1 MKKISVLIIDDSAL
15 MRNLVSKIISHES
28 GMTVVGTA
36 LNGVIGLKKV
46 EELQPDVITLDLEMP
61 ELDGIAFL
69 RELHQRKI
77 DTPVIILSSL
87 AHAGAKITMQAL
99 SLGACDFVTKPS
111 GSISLDI
118 KDISKELCEKI
129 YAHYHF
135 YQKKKGAL
143 GSKEEERPLLDP
155 KNPKKNSTWPK
166 YTPPSKL
173 YTPKILC
180 IGASTGGP
188 FALKSFL
195 SGLSQDFPLPILIIQ
210 HMPKEFTGPFAES
223 LNSICSLDV
232 QEATDGAI
240 IHPGKVYIAPGDMH
254 MTMED
259 KKMVRVVRLN
269 QQEPRNGHRPS
280 VDVLFASAAK
290 AYDGNVMAILMTGM
304 GEDGA
309 REMGTLFS
317 KGAITIAQD
326 RDSCVVYG
334 MPKSAIEHHY
344 VQYVMNLEEMPS
356 RITEIIQQYY

>member
-1 MKKISVLIIDDSAL
+1 MKKICVLIIDDSAL
-15 MRNLVSKIISHES
+15 MRNLVSKIISHEP
-28 GMTVVGTA
+28 GMIVAGTA
-36 LNGVIGLKKV
+36 LNGIIGLKKL
-46 EELQPDVITLDLEMP
+46 EELNPDVITLDLEMP

-69 RELHQRKI
+69 KELHQRKI
-77 DTPVIILSSL
+77 DIPVIILSSL

-99 SLGACDFVTKPS
+99 DLGACDFVTKPS

-118 KDISKELCEKI
+118 KDISKELCTKI
-129 YAHYHF
+129 YAHYHY
-135 YQKKKGAL
+135 YQKKKGQL

-155 KNPKKNSTWPK
+155 KNSNKSSAWPQ
-166 YTPPSKL
+166 YISPSKL
-173 YTPKILC
+173 YAPKVLC

-195 SGLSQDFPLPILIIQ
+195 SALPADFPLPILIIQ

-223 LNSICSLDV
+223 LNSICALNV
-232 QEATDGAI
+232 KEATDGDI
-240 IHPGKVYIAPGDMH
+240 IHPGKVYISPGDMH

-269 QQEPRNGHRPS
+269 QQAPCNGHRPS

-290 AYDGNVMAILMTGM
+290 VYDGNVMAILMTGM

-344 VQYVMNLEEMPS
+344 VQYVINLEEMPT
-356 RITEIIQQYY
+356 RINEIIQQYY